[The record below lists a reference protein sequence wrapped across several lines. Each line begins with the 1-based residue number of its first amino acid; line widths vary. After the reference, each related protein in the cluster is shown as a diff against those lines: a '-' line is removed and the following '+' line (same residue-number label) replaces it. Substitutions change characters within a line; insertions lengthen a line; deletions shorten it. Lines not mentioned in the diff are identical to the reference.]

1 MSLDTQNIWVLVS
14 ELLMYVN
21 GECYRFCGNIH
32 TSRHCLSW
40 LYLSWSW
47 LYAEEIFL
55 YQGDEKQDGHML
67 PEEVLSMLWLGKLCH
82 GCILLL
88 LVTNQFVVKCN
99 SMSVVAVHNGFV
111 LLTIYLC
118 MLLSI
123 WWYRDSVDNTVEDN
137 SSVFSLIR
145 IRWLPSARVCM
156 RHLHQR
162 SAPVLNWRCQLS
174 QVDLYFGRKLN
185 SGFALE
191 I

>member
-1 MSLDTQNIWVLVS
+1 MNELRHLLFNVNLAKKTNCLYCFIYHHNRYSLTFHCHLTPKTYECCVILVS
-14 ELLMYVN
+14 ELLIYVN

-47 LYAEEIFL
+47 LHAEEIFL

-88 LVTNQFVVKCN
+88 IVTKQFVVKCN
-99 SMSVVAVHNGFV
+99 SMSVVAVHNRFV

-118 MLLSI
+118 M
-123 WWYRDSVDNTVEDN
+123 
-137 SSVFSLIR
+137 F
-145 IRWLPSARVCM
+145 
-156 RHLHQR
+156 
-162 SAPVLNWRCQLS
+162 
-174 QVDLYFGRKLN
+174 
-185 SGFALE
+185 
-191 I
+191 